1 MLMTKAQA
9 MKWLDNSEGRQYNPD
24 RSYGFQCYDYA
35 NAYFMAV
42 TGEHLY
48 GLYAKISH
56 LIMLQQFQDMANQL
70 KTMIRFYHKKE
81 ILQYFLVVMVVGV
94 DTSPLFDKQRLINSK
109 Y

>member
-70 KTMIRFYHKKE
+70 KTMIRFTTKRRYCS
-81 ILQYFLVVMVVGV
+81 I
-94 DTSPLFDKQRLINSK
+94 SW
-109 Y
+109 